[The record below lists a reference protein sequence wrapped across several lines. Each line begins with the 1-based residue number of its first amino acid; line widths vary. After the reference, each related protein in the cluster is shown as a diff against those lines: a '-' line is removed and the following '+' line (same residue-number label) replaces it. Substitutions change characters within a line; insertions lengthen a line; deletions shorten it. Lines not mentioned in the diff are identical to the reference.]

1 MRFEILMAI
10 NMNITILRDKSNNSI
25 QITRE
30 DALQGH
36 GVSGDRN

>member
-1 MRFEILMAI
+1 VRVETLMAV
-10 NMNITILRDKSNNSI
+10 NMKITIFRDKSSSSI

-36 GVSGDRN
+36 GVSDDSD

>member
-1 MRFEILMAI
+1 MKFEILMAV
-10 NMNITILRDKSNNSI
+10 NMKITIFRDKSNSSI

-36 GVSGDRN
+36 GVSGDRD